1 MSLNSYTV
9 QPGSPRALVPR
20 LRLKLE
26 LLSSVNGLVAQPR
39 RKLEYGRVK
48 MKGGGGV
55 LGACRVR
62 GVVVV
67 VVVGCFQPLIRMS
80 KAQAAG
86 RREKRDSLHPMLFCP
101 RWTNLFSRC
110 VLVTIQGPGDGVGGN
125 GPLGVFYP
133 R

>member
-48 MKGGGGV
+48 MKGGGGAWCLQGKRSGGGGGGGV
-55 LGACRVR
+55 LSTFNPHVKSIGCR
-62 GVVVV
+62 
-67 VVVGCFQPLIRMS
+67 
-80 KAQAAG
+80 A
-86 RREKRDSLHPMLFCP
+86 
-101 RWTNLFSRC
+101 
-110 VLVTIQGPGDGVGGN
+110 
-125 GPLGVFYP
+125 
-133 R
+133 